1 MYSDTTGFP
10 CNCGSPQYAFRVP
23 SVITRAAVDLNNQVR
38 MLWEQHVFWT
48 RLVILSMAF
57 DLPDVD
63 LVTNRLLRNPEDF
76 EALLRP
82 LYGERIASGF
92 ADLLTSHLLIAA
104 ELVNAAKEGDSE
116 AAAEA
121 EARWYENADEIAAFL
136 GSINPYWSAQ
146 QWRNMLYDHLA
157 LTKAEA
163 VSILTGNYEESIA
176 LFDQIERQALGM
188 ADLMTA
194 GIVQQFPNIFI

>member
-1 MYSDTTGFP
+1 
-10 CNCGSPQYAFRVP
+10 
-23 SVITRAAVDLNNQVR
+23 
-38 MLWEQHVFWT
+38 
-48 RLVILSMAF
+48 MAF

-92 ADLLTSHLLIAA
+92 ADLLTSHLVIAA